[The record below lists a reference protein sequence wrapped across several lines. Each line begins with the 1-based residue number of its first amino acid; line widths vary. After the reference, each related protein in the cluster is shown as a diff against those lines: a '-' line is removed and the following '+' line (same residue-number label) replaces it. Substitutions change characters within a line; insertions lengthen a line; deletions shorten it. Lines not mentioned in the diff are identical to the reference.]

1 MKPDRKP
8 PAMAQQATAPDKAV
22 GPMSVVGPED
32 RILVAIGTRLRD
44 LRRERGMT
52 LDGLAERTGFTK
64 SYLSKIENSRKVP
77 PIASLIRIAK
87 ALETDI
93 SGLFEGAGGPG
104 ASGRRISLVRFD
116 DRRPAVAGGSSFGYD
131 YQSLVHGSFRR
142 QMEPF
147 IATFPN
153 SISED
158 VLFEHEGE
166 ELIFVVSGRVRF
178 TVADEVFLL
187 QTGDS
192 LFFDATLP
200 HRGESVAGDAKAL
213 IIVVGPN
220 ASDGDGSRGR
230 GKS

>member
-1 MKPDRKP
+1 MKPDTNSVVF
-8 PAMAQQATAPDKAV
+8 ADKAV
-22 GPMSVVGPED
+22 AADEAKDLVAVAGADE
-32 RILVAIGTRLRD
+32 RILDAIGTRLHE

-52 LDGLAERTGFTK
+52 LDALAQKTGFTK

-77 PIASLIRIAK
+77 PIASLIRISK
-87 ALETDI
+87 ALETDL
-93 SGLFEGAGGPG
+93 SRLFDGADGSH
-104 ASGRRISLVRFD
+104 ATERKISLVRFD

-131 YQSLVHGSFRR
+131 YQSLVHGTFKR

-178 TVADEVFLL
+178 IVADEVFLL

-192 LFFDATLP
+192 LFFDAALP

-220 ASDGDGSRGR
+220 ASGGDGFRSR

>member
-1 MKPDRKP
+1 MDSKLSTTAVEPPLAEDR
-8 PAMAQQATAPDKAV
+8 QGGGGD
-22 GPMSVVGPED
+22 E
-32 RILVAIGTRLRD
+32 RILVAMGTRLHH

-52 LDGLAERTGFTK
+52 LDALAQETGFTK

-77 PIASLIRIAK
+77 PIASLLRISK
-87 ALETDI
+87 ALEVDLST
-93 SGLFEGAGGPG
+93 LFDTADGAPP
-104 ASGRRISLVRFD
+104 AERKVSLVRFD

-131 YQSLVHGSFRR
+131 YQSLVHGAFKR

-158 VLFEHEGE
+158 VRFEHEGE
-166 ELIFVVSGRVRF
+166 ELVFVVSGRVRF
-178 TVADEVFLL
+178 TVGDEVFLL

-213 IIVVGPN
+213 IIVVNPKAPDDGPT
-220 ASDGDGSRGR
+220 GR
-230 GKS
+230 TRP

>member
-1 MKPDRKP
+1 MALDSKPS
-8 PAMAQQATAPDKAV
+8 ATAGETGTRDGTQAF
-22 GPMSVVGPED
+22 GADE
-32 RILVAIGTRLRD
+32 RILVAIGTRLHD

-52 LDGLAERTGFTK
+52 LDVLAQKTGFTK

-77 PIASLIRIAK
+77 PIASLLRISK
-87 ALETDI
+87 ALEADLSNLFDSTDGTP
-93 SGLFEGAGGPG
+93 SAE
-104 ASGRRISLVRFD
+104 RKVSLVRFD

-131 YQSLVHGSFRR
+131 YQSLVRGSFKRR
-142 QMEPF
+142 MEPF

-158 VLFEHEGE
+158 VRFEHEGE

-178 TVADEVFLL
+178 TVGDEVFLL

-213 IIVVGPN
+213 IVVVNPN
-220 ASDGDGSRGR
+220 APDDDARSRER
-230 GKS
+230 A